1 MVNSYIKEKLERG
14 ILENHRA
21 IILPK
26 EIDRAV
32 WRGILWALT
41 REVRS
46 YPCSRSKI
54 IWTNFTQ
61 RYWGNFTH
69 SIPEKQYFVFK

>member
-32 WRGILWALT
+32 WRGIL
-41 REVRS
+41 
-46 YPCSRSKI
+46 
-54 IWTNFTQ
+54 
-61 RYWGNFTH
+61 
-69 SIPEKQYFVFK
+69 

>member
-1 MVNSYIKEKLERG
+1 MKHFSEIP
-14 ILENHRA
+14 ENHRT

-32 WRGILWALT
+32 WRGILRALT
-41 REVRS
+41 REVHS

-54 IWTNFTQ
+54 I
-61 RYWGNFTH
+61 
-69 SIPEKQYFVFK
+69 